1 MIKTVIVEDDLMVAS
16 INKQFVLKTPGM
28 EVTAIYHNGKEALEY
43 LRQNGADLILLD
55 MYMPGYDGLE
65 LLSQLRIEK
74 IDSDVIMITAA
85 NDTEHIKAALTLGI
99 VDYLIKP
106 FQYERFAEAINR
118 FLKKRK
124 TMQNSDSFTQDDID
138 ALLQHDHANV
148 PSSNEELQ
156 KGIQRPTM
164 EKILLCLKSH
174 DRHFLASEQIA
185 EETGLSKVTARRYL
199 NYLTDSGKVES
210 RIDYG
215 TGGRPSITYRLL

>member
-16 INKQFVLKTPGM
+16 INKQFVLKTKGM
-28 EVTAIYHNGKEALEY
+28 EVTAIFHNGKEALEY
-43 LRQNGADLILLD
+43 IRQNGADLILLD
-55 MYMPGYDGLE
+55 MYMPGYNGLE
-65 LLSQLRIEK
+65 LLSQLRTEK

-106 FQYERFAEAINR
+106 FQYERFAEAISR
-118 FLKKRK
+118 FLTKRK

-138 ALLQHDHANV
+138 ALLQHDHVNAADN
-148 PSSNEELQ
+148 NEELQ
-156 KGIQRPTM
+156 KGIQKPTLD
-164 EKILLCLKSH
+164 KILQCLKSH
-174 DRHFLASEQIA
+174 ERHFLASEQIA

-210 RIDYG
+210 RIDYS
-215 TGGRPSITYRLL
+215 TGGRPSITYHLL